1 MAHETGYYTN
11 LTPGPY
17 LIDNRPFWMKKDIY
31 TGAVE
36 FVELSIQAEPIDAL
50 LWFLYS
56 IKKPGFTMAE
66 VGVWRGETLIHY
78 APMIKQMKGKVYAVD
93 WFRGNKNFKLNSE
106 DEKLIPDLRHSY
118 KTNDEEI
125 NDAISK
131 FRQNLQAVGVEDIV
145 EVLHG
150 DSVEMSEYI
159 PDNSLD
165 LCFIDADH
173 TYSGVKRDIEAYL
186 PKVKNGGYICG
197 HDCLDIRLANT
208 FTKEQLELPYL
219 QLDDSNGCHPGVIQA
234 VYDCLG
240 EGVVTVPCST
250 IGIPIWI
257 KQKGQQ
263 TTKLNLIERP
273 RPRTQ

>member
-1 MAHETGYYTN
+1 MAHEIGYYTT
-11 LTPGPY
+11 LIPGPY
-17 LIDNRPFWMKKDIY
+17 LIGNRPFWMKKDIH
-31 TGAVE
+31 TDAVE
-36 FVELSIQAEPIDAL
+36 FVELSIQAEPNDAL
-50 LWFLYS
+50 LWFLHS

-66 VGVWRGETLIHY
+66 VGVWHGETLIHY
-78 APMIKQMKGKVYAVD
+78 ASMIKQMKGKVYAVD

-106 DEKLIPDLRHSY
+106 DEKLIHDLRHSY
-118 KTNDEEI
+118 KTSDEEI
-125 NDAISK
+125 SDALSK

-173 TYSGVKRDIEAYL
+173 TYSGVKRDIE
-186 PKVKNGGYICG
+186 
-197 HDCLDIRLANT
+197 
-208 FTKEQLELPYL
+208 LELPYL

-263 TTKLNLIERP
+263 TTKLNLIERRRP
-273 RPRTQ
+273 RPQ